1 MITFKFG
8 KGKSSSFE
16 CPFGMPSMKLSEK
29 DTNRSF
35 KIIAKQLA
43 KQLKIENGEIEFES
57 INFSYNRS
65 K

>member
-8 KGKSSSFE
+8 KGKGSSFE

-35 KIIAKQLA
+35 KTIAKQLA
-43 KQLKIENGEIEFES
+43 KQLKIENGEVEFES